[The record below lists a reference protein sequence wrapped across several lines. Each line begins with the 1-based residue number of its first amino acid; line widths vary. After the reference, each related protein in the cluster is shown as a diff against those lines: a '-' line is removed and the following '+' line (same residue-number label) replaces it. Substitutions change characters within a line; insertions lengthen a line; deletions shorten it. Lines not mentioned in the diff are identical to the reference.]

1 MNTWGEGMGREKKAG
16 TAGSFGPRYG
26 TKSRKLVADIE
37 RKLKQRYK
45 CPSCGAIKVRRVSM
59 AIWQCARCGVKLAG
73 AAYAPSMPISKP
85 LGSKAVVEEKSGE
98 GS

>member
-1 MNTWGEGMGREKKAG
+1 MGRTKKAG
-16 TAGSFGPRYG
+16 AAGRFGPRYG

-45 CPSCGAIKVRRVSM
+45 CPSCGAMKVQRVST

-85 LGSKAVVEEKSGE
+85 LESKAVVEEKAEE
-98 GS
+98 GG